1 MSPSDIYVAG
11 YPCPSFSNLGKG
23 NGVFDRRGLVTLKGL
38 EYIAT
43 HRPWVVILEQVKAT
57 LQKKSTL
64 RVWNYVLK
72 ILKELEYEI
81 DFQTLDARNFAVP
94 QPRPRVYLLAV
105 AKEICCGEVALPESR
120 QDRVDLHWFLCKT
133 VMGTE
138 TLQLP
143 NSSKY
148 ESLLGEK
155 MRSKGYIL
163 DVGSSEKFQS
173 VMTNASPCLT
183 KTRLQQ
189 DGYYIPKLRRRLLL
203 EEAAALQGL
212 PFQVVQAMC
221 QATESHGLSQQTIAG
236 SIGDAMSINVLA
248 QVVMAGMT
256 CAGMAKFSS
265 NPWRT
270 VSGESAPNLTTQL
283 FSAT

>member
-1 MSPSDIYVAG
+1 M
-11 YPCPSFSNLGKG
+11 
-23 NGVFDRRGLVTLKGL
+23 
-38 EYIAT
+38 
-43 HRPWVVILEQVKAT
+43 W
-57 LQKKSTL
+57 
-64 RVWNYVLK
+64 
-72 ILKELEYEI
+72 
-81 DFQTLDARNFAVP
+81 
-94 QPRPRVYLLAV
+94 
-105 AKEICCGEVALPESR
+105 
-120 QDRVDLHWFLCKT
+120 
-133 VMGTE
+133 
-138 TLQLP
+138 
-143 NSSKY
+143 
-148 ESLLGEK
+148 
-155 MRSKGYIL
+155 SKGYIL

-221 QATESHGLSQQTIAG
+221 QAAESHGLSQQTIAG